1 MCLKTGLYGTS
12 QQMFT
17 PSKYTLG
24 VVLSRDA
31 TALSRDATALKAV
44 TADHHTPLLLAVK
57 AGKTSTFTSL
67 IEKGASLD
75 DKNATKQNAVHIA
88 AEFNDRMLCVSYM

>member
-1 MCLKTGLYGTS
+1 
-12 QQMFT
+12 MFT

-31 TALSRDATALKAV
+31 TALTAV
-44 TADHHTPLLLAVK
+44 TADGHTPLLLAVK
-57 AGKTSTFTSL
+57 AGKASTFTL
-67 IEKGASLD
+67 LRERGASLD

-88 AEFNDRMLCVSYM
+88 AEFNHGMLSVSYM